1 MRSFSNLLVFYRVA
15 GLLVAAAIL
24 AAPAVFAIDVTAEGI
39 AAILNNNMAGAEKQ
53 ALRNAQRN
61 AVEQGLGVVLDSK
74 SRTENFKLIQDR
86 VLTAS
91 EGFVTKF
98 NVLSKGPTPNGK
110 NYRVKI
116 KATVSRNL
124 LKDRLSA
131 LRILHQSTGQKK
143 VMVIYQSEN
152 PNALERKHG
161 ANRTALQT
169 IRNALNREGFRV
181 FNQGETQKVYT
192 QIERAARVDRPV
204 EDIIA
209 MALDQQANLLVRYEN
224 IAGKRGPKGGLFS
237 AAFAT
242 IRISVFETSNGRQ
255 VADAQAEG
263 KHLLRANPGPYDWE
277 KGLAEAALKASRQA
291 IKEVI
296 DRIAVYYRQLEQEGF
311 KYTVSFRNFNDEE
324 MDKIVDYLES
334 NPNFTNLTN
343 PKFTGKFMEVVIT
356 STQSSLG
363 VQRLLRTGL
372 KEKGIVLQRKFAE
385 GYNIVFS
392 NPQRPD

>member
-1 MRSFSNLLVFYRVA
+1 MRTISNLLAAFRVA
-15 GLLVAAAIL
+15 GWLVAAAVM
-24 AAPAVFAIDVTAEGI
+24 ASPAIFAIEVTAEGI
-39 AAILNNNMAGAEKQ
+39 AAVLNNNLAGAEKQ

-74 SRTENFKLIQDR
+74 SRTENFQLIQDR

-91 EGFVTKF
+91 EGFVTKYS
-98 NVLSKGPTPNGK
+98 VLSKGPTPNGK
-110 NYRVKI
+110 NFRVKI
-116 KATVSRNL
+116 KATVSRTL

-131 LRILHQSTGQKK
+131 LRILHQATGQKR

-169 IRNALNREGFRV
+169 IRDALNREGFRV
-181 FNQGETQKVYT
+181 FNEGETRKVYS

-209 MALDQQANLLVRYEN
+209 MALDQQANLLVRFEN

-242 IRISVFETSNGRQ
+242 VRISVYETSNGRQ

-277 KGLAEAALKASRQA
+277 KGLSEAALKASRQA
-291 IKEVI
+291 VKEVI
-296 DRIAVYYRQLEQEGF
+296 DRIAVYYRRLEQEGF

-324 MDKIVDYLES
+324 MDQIIDYLES

-343 PKFTGKFMEVVIT
+343 PKFTSNFMEVVIT
-356 STQSSLG
+356 STQTPLG
-363 VQRLLRTGL
+363 VQRLLRAGL

-392 NPQRPD
+392 NPKRPE